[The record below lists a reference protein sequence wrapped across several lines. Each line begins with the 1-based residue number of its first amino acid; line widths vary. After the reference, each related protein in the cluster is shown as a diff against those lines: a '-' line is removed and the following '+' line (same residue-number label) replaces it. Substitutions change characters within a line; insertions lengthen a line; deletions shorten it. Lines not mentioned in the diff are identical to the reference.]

1 MFKSESA
8 AYRLF
13 RDRAQCSDF
22 ELSFRVFLVKVAAG
36 SEMVV
41 WFVLRRMFD
50 HSLPECAVC
59 CGCFCLLLFCFEVE
73 VSSRALI
80 PLFRPGSVHSGFAS

>member
-1 MFKSESA
+1 MCKGQGCFSGQVVFKSESA

-41 WFVLRRMFD
+41 WFVLSCLFLSFFLSFD
-50 HSLPECAVC
+50 SVSGNARAGPCVC
-59 CGCFCLLLFCFEVE
+59 RCDNG
-73 VSSRALI
+73 
-80 PLFRPGSVHSGFAS
+80 